1 MLRLLSPCALLLL
14 WTPSV
19 WARCAQDPAP
29 ARPAQPAQTPQGP
42 RGPGGAAGGLS
53 REQMWY
59 APTEEDWK
67 KPCLI
72 TWQRTYE
79 DAVKVS
85 EETDKPILVC
95 VNMDGEIASEHYAG
109 IRYRSP
115 EIAALY
121 EPYVCVIASVYRHTP
136 RDHDEHGQRIL
147 CPRFGSV
154 TCGEHIRIEPG
165 LFDKFLDDTRVAP
178 RHIMVENGTK
188 EQYDVYYAFDTDSVF
203 ETIREGIA
211 NRPEPEPTVQRGD
224 QSLVERVESRDVVDR
239 ITIERAYLEGDRV
252 LRRTLLEKAA
262 QLTELSQV
270 DLLRL
275 ALFDNDAELA
285 QVAWQGLLV
294 STSPEAIDL
303 IGDVLRF
310 ELEPDE
316 REALIETL
324 ARIGEASP
332 RARRMANVHRGL
344 SRPVQA
350 FDFEAWRS
358 ALESAGEPAALAPA
372 HELQERAELA
382 ALRLESGPDDPR
394 ALLEASAALYDL
406 ALCPELKPRMASELM
421 REARAHALE
430 AQELGAGARV
440 GDGWELHSLL
450 AATAKALGRNRQG
463 YEAAEA
469 ALRELPPDPT
479 TWRAKETLALFA
491 EARQRTIFRAL
502 VRKTEWPAEWLSDAH
517 GAFQLL
523 ALHPHG
529 TDREVIEHHDYL
541 AALEAKGYATRAL
554 DESLARFPDSAL
566 LHDRLRARLLK
577 EKPLDGLSGLEATY
591 EAMLR
596 DQDPATVGEGS
607 NLHWYA
613 GYASLVAA
621 EFHRRGGGAVQARAA
636 YGRAIAHYEDSV
648 AKSPDTADSAAHYIA
663 LAQAGLA
670 RLHLEAEEFDEALA
684 ALAAGFERSPEAGD
698 NLDGLGITPVMTAT
712 TLEAR
717 LREAGREDVAAR
729 VQELLDAL
737 PPEILEPPA
746 FERVAPGTGEAG
758 RRDLRRRGAGRDRPG
773 ARDQGGR

>member
-1 MLRLLSPCALLLL
+1 MLRILSSCALLIL
-14 WTPSV
+14 WTPSTQ
-19 WARCAQDPAP
+19 ALGLQDPV
-29 ARPAQPAQTPQGP
+29 PAQP
-42 RGPGGAAGGLS
+42 RGGQSGASGAAGGLS
-53 REQMWY
+53 REEMWY

-79 DAVKVS
+79 DAVRVS

-109 IRYRSP
+109 IRYRMP
-115 EIAALY
+115 GIAELY
-121 EPYVCVIASVYRHTP
+121 APYVCVIASVYRHTP
-136 RDHDEHGQRIL
+136 RDYDEGGQRIL

-224 QSLVERVESRDVVDR
+224 QSLVERVESRDVLDR
-239 ITIERAYLEGDRV
+239 VAVERAYLEGDRV
-252 LRRTLLEKAA
+252 LRRTLLERAA
-262 QLTELSQV
+262 QLTELSQT

-275 ALFDNDAELA
+275 ALFDTDAELA
-285 QVAWQGLLV
+285 RVAWQGLLV
-294 STSPEAIDL
+294 SSSPEAIDL
-303 IGDVLRF
+303 ISDVLRF
-310 ELEPDE
+310 ELEPED
-316 REALIETL
+316 RAALIETL
-324 ARIGEASP
+324 ARIGDSAP
-332 RARRMANVHRGL
+332 RARRMANVHLGL
-344 SRPVQA
+344 SRPLEA
-350 FDFEAWRS
+350 FDFEAWRA
-358 ALESAGEPAALAPA
+358 ALVAAGEPEPMPAAHL
-372 HELQERAELA
+372 LQERAELA
-382 ALRLESGPDDPR
+382 AQAREAAPEDAGAVLR
-394 ALLEASAALYDL
+394 AAAALYDL
-406 ALCPELKPRMASELM
+406 ALHPDLEPRMSSELM
-421 REARAHALE
+421 RQARARAME
-430 AQELGAGARV
+430 AAELGAEALEG
-440 GDGWELHSLL
+440 GQWEVHSLL
-450 AATAKALGRNRQG
+450 AATAKALGRNRLG
-463 YEAAEA
+463 YQAAEL

-479 TWRAKETLALFA
+479 AWRAKETLALFA

-502 VRKTEWPAEWLSDAH
+502 VRKTDWPPAWLSDAH

-529 TDREVIEHHDYL
+529 SDRDVIEHHDYL

-554 DESLARFPDSAL
+554 DQSLERFPDSAL
-566 LHDRLRARLLK
+566 LHDRLRARLLQ

-596 DQDPATVGEGS
+596 DQDPATVGTGS
-607 NLHWYA
+607 NIYWYA

-621 EFHRRGGGAVQARAA
+621 EFHRRGGGAFQARAA
-636 YGRAIAHYEDSV
+636 YARAIEHYESSIV
-648 AKSPDTADSAAHYIA
+648 SNPAGKDSADHYIA
-663 LAQAGLA
+663 LAQAGIA
-670 RLHLEAEEFDEALA
+670 RLDLEAREYESAIRSLA
-684 ALAAGFERSPEAGD
+684 QSFERSPEAGD

-712 TLEAR
+712 TLKAR
-717 LREAGREDVAAR
+717 LAEAGREEDVAR
-729 VQELLDAL
+729 VQALLDDL

-758 RRDLRRRGAGRDRPG
+758 RRDLRRREAGRGRPGGRDRG
-773 ARDQGGR
+773 DR